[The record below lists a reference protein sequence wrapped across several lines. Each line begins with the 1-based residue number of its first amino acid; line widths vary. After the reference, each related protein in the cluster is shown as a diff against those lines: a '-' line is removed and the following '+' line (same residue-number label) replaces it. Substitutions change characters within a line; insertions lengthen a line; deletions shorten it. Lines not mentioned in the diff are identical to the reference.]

1 MTEATDPIQPADP
14 VQPTDPTGPSRPTGA
29 GERAR
34 PGDPDGPALPAV
46 LGARGGAS
54 FAGRL
59 KGPDRIRIGLVVG
72 AVLAIVV
79 AGTVTLGASPSPSP
93 APGGN
98 TPGKGRIERGGPFPF
113 ALRDRGLLG
122 ALGRRGDARGFGQ
135 ITITAINGSNISLRT
150 EDGWTR
156 TISVTS
162 STTITR
168 AGQKI
173 ALGDLKVG
181 DTIRFGQTRNADGSF
196 SITQIAVVLPRVAGT
211 VTAVSASGFT
221 VSKRDGTSWTVT
233 VSSSTTYSVGR
244 INPRSGSLADVK
256 VGSEVVALGAQE
268 SGNTLDAITVRVG
281 LATVAGQV
289 TAKTGNTITVR
300 RLDGT
305 SATIH
310 VDSGTTYRVRGTANA
325 GLANVTVGMGILAEG
340 TQRAD
345 GSLDATSVAAGQ
357 LRKPG
362 RPFLPRFRGPNA
374 VPSPTPP
381 TPG

>member
-14 VQPTDPTGPSRPTGA
+14 VQPTDPTGPSQPTGA
-29 GERAR
+29 GEPAR

-59 KGPDRIRIGLVVG
+59 KGPDRIRIGLLVG

-79 AGTVTLGASPSPSP
+79 AGTVTLGASPTPSG
-93 APGGN
+93 APGA
-98 TPGKGRIERGGPFPF
+98 TPGNGKTDRSGLFPF
-113 ALRDRGLLG
+113 AGRRG
-122 ALGRRGDARGFGQ
+122 ALGDREGLRGFGQ

-310 VDSGTTYRVRGTANA
+310 VGSGTTYRVRGTANA

-362 RPFLPRFRGPNA
+362 RPFAPPFGGRNA
-374 VPSPTPP
+374 VPSPTSPA
-381 TPG
+381 PG